1 MLPNGLFILS
11 SNYKVIIWYFI
22 NYCLGIKGE
31 WPKITR
37 KLIQVGGVSCLLVA
51 RGYSLEWFPMLS
63 NIYIYTLQTYTIKS
77 QVYRNI
83 FLYLYAYKT

>member
-63 NIYIYTLQTYTIKS
+63 NIYIYIYLSYEYFT
-77 QVYRNI
+77 NI
-83 FLYLYAYKT
+83 HNQISSL

>member
-63 NIYIYTLQTYTIKS
+63 NIYIYIYI
-77 QVYRNI
+77 
-83 FLYLYAYKT
+83 YLYIYLSYEYFTNIHNQISSL